1 MLDAHDPCF
10 FETVSK
16 GAMWEVISSEVV
28 AHFDTLVPLAQSAC
42 NVGAQVSQNETELQ
56 ICRKILAFMKDGAC
70 PNYDEIAPMILR
82 SRPRNAQT
90 VPSLYQFMVRFGSSS
105 HYLRTEAYVR
115 THGQSSRVL
124 DGKVWDALSME
135 SKMKGQEQCLL
146 WRHAMLKALLC
157 HHDKLIAAGDI
168 RKSLTAKE
176 MLAKVQTF
184 ESILL
189 ELTGIA
195 KGVPTLSVH
204 QVDEGLGCFEVEGVV
219 SVLGKTKAKPHAVYT
234 PADDVRVAAHKCI
247 LYWRGCGAATLA
259 SPYQAFVDS
268 LEAKAVAARG
278 SAPPPPAKVTRTMC
292 LYSMYK
298 RP

>member
-1 MLDAHDPCF
+1 
-10 FETVSK
+10 
-16 GAMWEVISSEVV
+16 
-28 AHFDTLVPLAQSAC
+28 
-42 NVGAQVSQNETELQ
+42 
-56 ICRKILAFMKDGAC
+56 
-70 PNYDEIAPMILR
+70 
-82 SRPRNAQT
+82 
-90 VPSLYQFMVRFGSSS
+90 
-105 HYLRTEAYVR
+105 
-115 THGQSSRVL
+115 
-124 DGKVWDALSME
+124 
-135 SKMKGQEQCLL
+135 
-146 WRHAMLKALLC
+146 MLKALLC
-157 HHDKLIAAGDI
+157 HHDKLIAAGNI

-184 ESILL
+184 ERILL

-268 LEAKAVAARG
+268 MEAKAVAARG